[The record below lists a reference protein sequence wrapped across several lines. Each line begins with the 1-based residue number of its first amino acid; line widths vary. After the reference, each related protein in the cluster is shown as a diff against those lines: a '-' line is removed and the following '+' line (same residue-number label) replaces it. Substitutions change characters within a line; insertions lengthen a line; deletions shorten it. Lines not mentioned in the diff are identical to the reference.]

1 MSSGPK
7 APAVE
12 LSPNQ
17 ESALGTIVRTQT
29 NPQNVVRRA
38 KIILNAA
45 LGKSNQQI
53 AQEQGLDRET
63 VSLWRTRWL
72 SATESLVQAEEAG
85 MSEKEFTALVMDILS
100 DAQRSVAPQSSVD
113 L

>member
-1 MSSGPK
+1 MSRFSC
-7 APAVE
+7 APVVE

-29 NPQNVVRRA
+29 NPQNIVRRA

-63 VSLWRTRWL
+63 VY
-72 SATESLVQAEEAG
+72 LVQ
-85 MSEKEFTALVMDILS
+85 
-100 DAQRSVAPQSSVD
+100 DAAFRQQC